1 MREYISGRRC
11 RIRWSASVA
20 FSAFSFA
27 PPRRPLCIF
36 VVVSTFP
43 TLDRR
48 EPLTALSSCNTKG
61 KRESAEGGRIQTRRG
76 QERQDAAAAALGRV
90 ASVVVTPRFS
100 LVWSAQFVGCPF
112 RCASTL
118 QPPTTSIRSE
128 PGNFVWVLDVFTPP
142 PSKFGHSVGTS
153 KTFRDFL

>member
-1 MREYISGRRC
+1 VREYISGRRC

-61 KRESAEGGRIQTRRG
+61 KRESAEGGEYKHDGARSDKT
-76 QERQDAAAAALGRV
+76 LLLLLL
-90 ASVVVTPRFS
+90 VVLHQS
-100 LVWSAQFVGCPF
+100 S
-112 RCASTL
+112 
-118 QPPTTSIRSE
+118 
-128 PGNFVWVLDVFTPP
+128 
-142 PSKFGHSVGTS
+142 
-153 KTFRDFL
+153 

>member
-1 MREYISGRRC
+1 MREYISGRHRRC
-11 RIRWSASVA
+11 RRIRWSASVA

-61 KRESAEGGRIQTRRG
+61 KREKAPRGGRIQTLRG
-76 QERQDAAAAALGRV
+76 QERQDAAAAAALGRV

-112 RCASTL
+112 RCALTL
-118 QPPTTSIRSE
+118 QPPSISIKERA
-128 PGNFVWVLDVFTPP
+128 W
-142 PSKFGHSVGTS
+142 KFCLGFGCFHASS
-153 KTFRDFL
+153 F